1 MLPKTLA
8 LVDDDAEFTE
18 YLAQHLR
25 ERGVQV
31 KVYSDSL
38 QLLGDDLAFGY
49 DFYVIDLTLPGI
61 DGVQLIKVLRQR
73 TDAGVL
79 VISGRP
85 GSQVFADVMVA
96 GADMHLAKPLQF
108 EQAELAIVAV
118 NRRSGKTGLPELTWK
133 LLRERQELV
142 APDGAHVALS
152 DADVTVLDCF
162 VLAQGETVSREVLRA
177 KLGMDT
183 NSEAADSLNAVIYR
197 LRRRIE
203 RATELMVPLQSR
215 SRVGYVFRAQL
226 SAS

>member
-38 QLLGDDLAFGY
+38 QLLRDDLAFSY

-85 GSQVFADVMVA
+85 GSQVFADVMTA
-96 GADMHLAKPLQF
+96 GADMQLAKPLQF

-118 NRRSGKTGLPELTWK
+118 NRRACKTGLPELTWK

-177 KLGMDT
+177 KLGMDA
-183 NSEAADSLNAVIYR
+183 NSDAADSLNAVIYR

>member
-8 LVDDDAEFTE
+8 LIDDDAEFTE

-31 KVYSDSL
+31 KAYSDSL
-38 QLLGDDLAFGY
+38 QLLGDDLAFSY

-85 GSQVFADVMVA
+85 GSQVFADVMTA

-118 NRRSGKTGLPELTWK
+118 NRRAGKTGLPELTWK

-162 VLAQGETVSREVLRA
+162 VQAQGETVSREALRA

-203 RATELMVPLQSR
+203 RAT
-215 SRVGYVFRAQL
+215 
-226 SAS
+226 

>member
-38 QLLGDDLAFGY
+38 QLLRDDLAFSY

-85 GSQVFADVMVA
+85 GSQVFADVMTA

-118 NRRSGKTGLPELTWK
+118 NRRAGKTGLPELTWK

-177 KLGMDT
+177 KLGMDA
-183 NSEAADSLNAVIYR
+183 NSDAADSLNAVIYR
-197 LRRRIE
+197 LRRRFE